1 MNRLLTAAAVA
12 VALAAAVPWIDNASR
27 GPKPRDPRAPG
38 REPEG
43 EGTVALTADRA
54 GHFMVRAGLGDRD
67 IDLMVDTGATTVTL
81 THEDARQLGLR
92 PSPDDYRVPVATAN
106 GLVRAASVRI
116 HELRVGT
123 IRLGDVKALVVPP
136 GALSRSLLGMSFIG
150 RLSRFEMRGRRLIL
164 EG

>member
-27 GPKPRDPRAPG
+27 GPKPRDPRAPSP
-38 REPEG
+38 EPEG
-43 EGTVALTADRA
+43 KGVVALTADRA
-54 GHFMVRAGLGDRD
+54 GHFTVRAGMGEGC

-92 PSPDDYRVPVATAN
+92 PGPDDYSVPVATAN
-106 GLVRAASVRI
+106 GLARAAAVRLD
-116 HELRVGT
+116 ELRIGT
-123 IRLGDVKALVVPP
+123 IRLRDVKALVVPA

>member
-1 MNRLLTAAAVA
+1 MSRLLAAAAVA

-27 GPKPRDPRAPG
+27 GPKPRDPRAPSP
-38 REPEG
+38 EPEG
-43 EGTVALTADRA
+43 KGVVALTADRA
-54 GHFMVRAGLGDRD
+54 GHFTVRAGMGDRC

-81 THEDARQLGLR
+81 THEDARQLGIHLW
-92 PSPDDYRVPVATAN
+92 PDDHRVPVATAN